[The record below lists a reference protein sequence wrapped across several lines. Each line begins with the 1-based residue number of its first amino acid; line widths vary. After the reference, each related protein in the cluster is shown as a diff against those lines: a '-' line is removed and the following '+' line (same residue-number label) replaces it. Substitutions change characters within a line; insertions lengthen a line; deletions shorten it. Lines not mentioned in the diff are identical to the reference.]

1 MEFNFR
7 VRRKYVADTFYDRE
21 YLFIES
27 NTCLIMI
34 IIIKKTGIEIKYNY
48 GRKLFIIG
56 KEEEYYNKSNIVK
69 DDLCESL
76 SLVLKDIVSFD
87 LFLDE
92 YNGKDC
98 LTGTLATD
106 ESNTTWQLLYFSN
119 EVVHYLNSIINEGSN
134 GYSICIN
141 NTIMSSPAKKLCV
154 VDDVTEIRFIKTNVS
169 LIKKQLNTIIS
180 VISVN
185 E

>member
-1 MEFNFR
+1 MEFNFK
-7 VRRKYVADTFYDRE
+7 VRRKYVVDTYCDKE

-27 NTCLIMI
+27 STYLIMVV
-34 IIIKKTGIEIKYNY
+34 IIKKTGTEIKYNY
-48 GRKLFIIG
+48 GRKLSLIG
-56 KEEEYYNKSNIVK
+56 KEEEYYNKSTLVK

-76 SLVLKDIVSFD
+76 SLVLKDIISFD

-92 YNGKDC
+92 YDGKDR
-98 LTGTLATD
+98 LAGTLATD

-119 EVVHYLNSIINEGSN
+119 GVVHYLNSIVDEGSN

-141 NTIMSSPAKKLCV
+141 NVVMSSPAKKLCI

-169 LIKKQLNTIIS
+169 LVKKQLNTIIS